1 MGHFD
6 GDHGGRH
13 DFEDFTAK
21 DDSEENSDEDP
32 GRIPAVY
39 K

>member
-13 DFEDFTAK
+13 DFEHFTAK
-21 DDSEENSDEDP
+21 DDYAENSDEDP
-32 GRIPAVY
+32 GQNLSN
-39 K
+39 